1 VRRRRVVRVCRSVRL
16 VRWRESAAATVMAV
30 LLMTLAGCSGGSSS
44 GSSGSSGTGVT
55 TTPPP
60 INNVQPVSM
69 DYGPIVNGQYVG
81 FNNTLYTTVTIC
93 VPGTT
98 TCQAIDH
105 VLVDTGSTGLRIPA
119 SVVTLNLPFM
129 TDTSN
134 NPIGNCVQYADT
146 TYQWGPLVKV
156 DVQMAGEVASSV
168 PIQIVG
174 ATNFIAAPSLCTS
187 GGTPAQ
193 TVADLGANGIL
204 GVGLF
209 RQDCGSACA
218 AAAPPAIYFTCPGSI
233 CVAASVPLASQL
245 QNPVWMFPQ
254 DNNGLAIILPQVGAT
269 GSVSLAGSMIFGIG
283 TQSDNALGGA
293 QAQGAD
299 SEGNF
304 KTTFNGT
311 TYSNSFIDSG
321 SSGYFFLDSST
332 TGLPNCAANSHANG
346 FYCPASPVSFTAL
359 TSGPNPKGT
368 GVPVSVNV
376 AFSIANALP
385 LIDSQS
391 VVFNNLGGPS
401 PASFDWGVPF
411 FLGRTVFVGIEGQS
425 SSAGTGPYWAY

>member
-1 VRRRRVVRVCRSVRL
+1 
-16 VRWRESAAATVMAV
+16 
-30 LLMTLAGCSGGSSS
+30 
-44 GSSGSSGTGVT
+44 VT
-55 TTPPP
+55 TTTPLPV
-60 INNVQPVSM
+60 NNVQPVLM

-81 FNNTLYTTVTIC
+81 FNNTLYTTVIIC
-93 VPGTT
+93 VLVTIA
-98 TCQAIDH
+98 CQSIDH

-119 SVVTLNLPFM
+119 SLVTLSLPYM

-174 ATNFIAAPSLCTS
+174 PTNFIAAPSLCTS

-193 TVADLGANGIL
+193 TVAAMGANGIL

-218 AAAPPAIYFTCPGSI
+218 AAAPPAIYFTCPGSV
-233 CVAASVPLASQL
+233 CAAASVPLASQL

-254 DNNGLAIILPQVGAT
+254 DNNGLAIVLPQVGAG
-269 GSVSLAGSMIFGIG
+269 GSVSLSGSMIFGVG
-283 TQSDNALGGA
+283 TQSDNSLGGA

-299 SEGNF
+299 SDGNF
-304 KTTFNGT
+304 TTTFNGKS
-311 TYSNSFIDSG
+311 YSSFIDSG
-321 SSGYFFLDSST
+321 SSGYFFLDSTT
-332 TGLPNCAANSHANG
+332 TGLPNCASNGDASG
-346 FYCPASPVSFTAL
+346 FYCPASPVAFTAIN
-359 TSGPNPKGT
+359 SGPNPRGT
-368 GVPVSVNV
+368 GVPVSINN

-385 LIDSQS
+385 LIDSS
-391 VVFNNLGGPS
+391 FVVFNNLGGPS
-401 PASFDWGVPF
+401 TAAFDWGIPF

-425 SSAGTGPYWAY
+425 SPAGTGPYWAY

>member
-1 VRRRRVVRVCRSVRL
+1 MRGHQAG
-16 VRWRESAAATVMAV
+16 WRASAAAIMAAG
-30 LLMTLAGCSGGSSS
+30 LTTLAGCSGGGSSS
-44 GSSGSSGTGVT
+44 GSSITGGT

-60 INNVQPVSM
+60 VVNNVQPVIM
-69 DYGPIVNGQYVG
+69 DYGPIVNGQSVG
-81 FNNTLYTTVTIC
+81 FNNTLYTTVIIC
-93 VPGTT
+93 VPGTN
-98 TCQAIDH
+98 TCQSIDH

-119 SVVTLNLPFM
+119 SLVTLSLPYV

-174 ATNFIAAPSLCTS
+174 PTNFIAAPSLCTS

-218 AAAPPAIYFTCPGSI
+218 AAAPPAVYFTCPGSI
-233 CVAASVPLASQL
+233 CAAASVPVASQL

-254 DNNGLAIILPQVGAT
+254 DNNGLAIILPQVGAA
-269 GSVSLAGSMIFGIG
+269 GSVSLSGSMIFGIG

-299 SEGNF
+299 FDGNF
-304 KTTFNGT
+304 TTTYNGT
-311 TYSNSFIDSG
+311 PYPGSYIDSG
-321 SSGYFFLDSST
+321 SSGYFFLDSSI
-332 TGLPNCAANSHANG
+332 TGLSNCASNSDANG
-346 FYCPASPVSFTAL
+346 FYCPPSPVTPTAMN
-359 TSGPNPKGT
+359 TGPNPKGT
-368 GVPVSVNV
+368 GVPVSINV
-376 AFSIANALP
+376 AFSVANALP
-385 LIDSQS
+385 LIDSPS
-391 VVFNNLGGPS
+391 VVFNNLGGPN
-401 PASFDWGVPF
+401 PLIFDWGIPF
-411 FLGRTVFVGIEGQS
+411 FLGRTVFVGIEGQTS
-425 SSAGTGPYWAY
+425 PAGTGPYWAY